1 MTSLRVPRSTL
12 SASHELPAAALAY
25 PVPLSESVR
34 RSLLMSVVLLLA
46 LMLREIDSLEIL
58 SNIRGTLH
66 PILQGD
72 WLMRIIGLAGY
83 VGIGWISYWIWRH
96 RDWLLASLRPP
107 VIEVTASSAGRSSGW
122 TNDRWLAVV
131 WMGVLVALAVQVLW
145 ALIVTVGMIAW
156 VGNLA
161 VWSSGAVGWSMLL
174 GLLSAC
180 FPLFLVILLV
190 RRELRRVKVTP
201 PSSPPAWFPRFIQF
215 TLVIAIV
222 CSIPLAFGD
231 LSSATLSATQA
242 PAAGV
247 VTVTPISATMT
258 SVGFGGFISVFALA
272 LLTRCRIWR
281 AIATAFL
288 TYYWCQRLRGCR
300 RYGRPS
306 QVNSE
311 AGGHIRWVWDS

>member
-1 MTSLRVPRSTL
+1 
-12 SASHELPAAALAY
+12 
-25 PVPLSESVR
+25 
-34 RSLLMSVVLLLA
+34 
-46 LMLREIDSLEIL
+46 MLREIDSLEIL

-180 FPLFLVILLV
+180 FPLFLVILLL

-247 VTVTPISATMT
+247 ETVTPISATMT
-258 SVGFGGFISVFALA
+258 SVGYGGFISVFALA

-288 TYYWCQRLRGCR
+288 TVLLVSTTTGVLLIWPTEPSEFGGGRSYQVGLGLVMACYSLTALIVSVLPSARAAFGLPPRHGGCTH
-300 RYGRPS
+300 PAAAP
-306 QVNSE
+306 V
-311 AGGHIRWVWDS
+311 HP